1 MQHTVTCNSC
11 VEYLLSRELRTL
23 VARFFCRGPSVHAPH
38 LEIVIARGPSL
49 LEDGRWPS
57 SRGKG
62 RQRRG
67 AEGSPCSETGP
78 TSIQLCCN
86 TSTSCPELS
95 IRLTNFDMI
104 RLPGAEGSKKS
115 WAGMW
120 TKCQQRILS
129 LNEPGL
135 HQKNYPCPPCQAQHL
150 QLSPPLQVQQCQQDA
165 PP

>member
-1 MQHTVTCNSC
+1 MQHTVTCNSS
-11 VEYLLSRELRTL
+11 VEYLLSKELRTL
-23 VARFFCRGPSVHAPH
+23 VARFFAEHPLFMLQ
-38 LEIVIARGPSL
+38 LEIVIARGSSL

-57 SRGKG
+57 TRRKG
-62 RQRRG
+62 RQWGG

-86 TSTSCPELS
+86 TSPSCPELS

-104 RLPGAEGSKKS
+104 RLPGAEESKKS

-120 TKCQQRILS
+120 TKCQHRILS